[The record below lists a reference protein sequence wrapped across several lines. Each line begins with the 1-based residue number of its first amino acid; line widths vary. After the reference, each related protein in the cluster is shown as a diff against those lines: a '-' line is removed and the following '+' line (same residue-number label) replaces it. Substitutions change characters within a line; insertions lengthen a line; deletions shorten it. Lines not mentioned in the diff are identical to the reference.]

1 MELRKFEAS
10 DSRTALK
17 MVRDTLG
24 ADAVILRNQRTPNGI
39 RVITALDYDETIF
52 DDLKIVAAPESGA
65 GPRED
70 AAAAPE
76 AGAQPRQSLDELKQ
90 WFEGQLSQLAWLGL
104 GQRKPGYAAW
114 LKELARLGYA
124 PGVAEILAGQ
134 LAENGVDDAAAL
146 GGQLRR
152 YLPIAGDD
160 IVRHGGALAL
170 VGPTGVGKTTTIA
183 KLAARAAAVHGRA
196 KVLLVSADERRIGA
210 RDQLGRIASLLGVQM
225 LEATDGNDL
234 DTILSTRPGASA
246 VLVDTAGMSQND
258 PALATTLNRLRPA
271 RTPLTVAL
279 TLAANSQYESL
290 AGAIRRYSAAAPAAV
305 ILTKL
310 DEAIQGGPALSA
322 VIEAELPLLYT
333 TDGQRIPD
341 DLSVLADEP
350 EALFAHPLL
359 AAGGRAVPDEVL
371 SQRLWRADHG

>member
-1 MELRKFEAS
+1 
-10 DSRTALK
+10 

-52 DDLKIVAAPESGA
+52 DDLKIVAAPESGTDA
-65 GPRED
+65 RED
-70 AAAAPE
+70 LAVPPAAAPPPDSF
-76 AGAQPRQSLDELKQ
+76 GELKQ

-104 GQRKPGYAAW
+104 GQQQPGIAAW
-114 LKELARLGYA
+114 LRELARRGFA

-134 LAENGVDDAAAL
+134 LAGSGVDDGAAL
-146 GGQLRR
+146 GRQLQR
-152 YLPIAGDD
+152 YLTIAGDD
-160 IVRHGGALAL
+160 IVRNGGVLAL

-183 KLAARAAAVHGRA
+183 KLAARAAAIHGRA
-196 KVLLVSADERRIGA
+196 KVLLISADERRIGA

-258 PALATTLNRLRPA
+258 PALAATLTRLKPA
-271 RTPLTVAL
+271 RTPLNVAL
-279 TLAANSQYESL
+279 TLAANGQYESL
-290 AGAIRRYSAAAPAAV
+290 AGAIGRYSAAAPSAV

-341 DLSVLADEP
+341 DLTVLADEP
-350 EALFAHPLL
+350 EALFTHPLL
-359 AAGGRAVPDEVL
+359 GAGGQAVPDAFL
-371 SQRLWRADHG
+371 SQRLWRTDRG